1 MKRALGLLMI
11 LCLLT
16 SLFVSAFAAGGV
28 AITKQPESQT
38 VKKGGKVTFS
48 FKSTGQTAITWY
60 FVNPETGE
68 AVPCSQIKDYFK
80 GVRVS
85 GQNSYN
91 LRLSKVPEDLHGWF
105 FYVKIKGN
113 GKTVQSNY
121 VQLLV
126 KGLPEPAYAAPVTP
140 EPVTKKKKSTKK
152 TTTKK
157 TTTASSESGEDG
169 GDEDE
174 PEATPEPTPE
184 PYTPPWVLAE
194 MEAEAQIIKHVN
206 ITAQNGLIFAL
217 DENGEETG
225 EGSPTMSFENEA
237 NFVVKPA
244 EGVEVLYWT
253 VDGKRVDAL
262 EEKYENVTET
272 MAFVGRIRTA
282 ADIEA
287 ASKLD
292 YNNMCTVSCTGCF
305 FTFVLDDMI
314 KVSSGQVP
322 AGAVITVITG
332 EPNSASGRKRVVNK
346 GYSINGGK
354 FEHVDEATFQLTI
367 TEDTTISMKQ

>member
-1 MKRALGLLMI
+1 MKKALGLLMV
-11 LCLLT
+11 LCLL
-16 SLFVSAFAAGGV
+16 SSIVISAFAAGV
-28 AITKQPESQT
+28 AITRQPESQT

-68 AVPCSQIKDYFK
+68 ATPCSKIKDYFK

-85 GQNSYN
+85 GQNSNN
-91 LRLSKVPEDLHGWF
+91 LRLSKVPVDLHGWF

-126 KGLPEPAYAAPVTP
+126 KGEPEPAYSVPVTP
-140 EPVTKKKKSTKK
+140 EPTKKTTAKKTTKKK
-152 TTTKK
+152 TTTKN
-157 TTTASSESGEDG
+157 TGASSDDDG

-184 PYTPPWVLAE
+184 PYIPPWVIAE
-194 MEAEAQIIKHVN
+194 QQAQIVKRVN

-225 EGSPTMSFENEA
+225 EGSPTMSFENVA
-237 NFVVKPA
+237 NFVVRPA
-244 EGVEVLYWT
+244 EGAEVLYWT

-272 MAFVGRIRTA
+272 MAFVGKVRTA

-292 YNNMCTVSCTGCF
+292 YNNMCTVTCTGCF

-346 GYSINGGK
+346 GFSINGGK
-354 FEHVDEATFQLTI
+354 FEHVDEATFKLEI
-367 TEDTTISMKQ
+367 TGDTTITMKQ